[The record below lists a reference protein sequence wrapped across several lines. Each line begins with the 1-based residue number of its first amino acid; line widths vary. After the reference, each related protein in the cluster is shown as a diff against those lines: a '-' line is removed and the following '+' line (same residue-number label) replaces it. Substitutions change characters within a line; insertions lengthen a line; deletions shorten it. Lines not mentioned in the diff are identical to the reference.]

1 MESTITELTVR
12 KVGNSAGIIM
22 PQTLL
27 KALGLDVGKRLKAEV
42 EDGRVTLTPV
52 AGKRR
57 YTLVELLKQCD
68 PKAPMP
74 KDLLD
79 WDGSCTIN
87 PDIYLALNREQSLGS
102 KS

>member
-1 MESTITELTVR
+1 MEATITELTVR

-22 PQTLL
+22 PQALL

-57 YTLVELLKQCD
+57 YTLAELMKQCD

-74 KDLLD
+74 KDLQA
-79 WDGSCTIN
+79 WDAAPAVG
-87 PDIYLALNREQSLGS
+87 REAI
-102 KS
+102 